1 MFHML
6 DQCYTISHKLCPK
19 KITKHTN
26 KSTKCQQQSKSV
38 NSIMFYSA
46 ILFMLIIASAIS
58 QEMNGQN
65 YETSGSSS
73 FVSTNEISEDCA
85 PAAMSRCT
93 DPLKVVTDNRDL
105 GFATSM
111 DELQEMCPKLMEGLR
126 CIDDFT
132 VRCLDREHRA
142 YFNTLYAGTTQVIV
156 DLCQE
161 GSYQSDYLRHAPCMR
176 QVQSG
181 YERCASEYQHRI
193 KSLNSGA
200 GEHVQGRSEEY
211 ADYEDYEYEYEEDG
225 SKRRRRRKRQAP
237 TVHNGHDYESHEME
251 GHVED
256 GEESVQLLCCSFQKY
271 LHCSESVVN
280 TTCGYETARFT
291 KSFLD
296 RMSGPLIQGHCQA
309 YEYGS
314 EGCRMTTGGDPWDEY
329 NQGYQQPQFS
339 SATKLYSTLNFNIMS
354 FSSIITVCKSA
365 IIPFTLS
372 FILHAI

>member
-1 MFHML
+1 ML
-6 DQCYTISHKLCPK
+6 CMSKHVYISQGNSLYSKRTSKDTYSSKQHQK
-19 KITKHTN
+19 KQTSSMRPFAYYVLVASIAITFPQL
-26 KSTKCQQQSKSV
+26 TKCQSH
-38 NSIMFYSA
+38 
-46 ILFMLIIASAIS
+46 
-58 QEMNGQN
+58 ET

-73 FVSTNEISEDCA
+73 FQSSNGISEDCA
-85 PAAMSRCT
+85 PAAMARCT

-156 DLCQE
+156 DLCQQ
-161 GSYQSDYLRHAPCMR
+161 GAYQSDYLRHAPCMR

-181 YERCASEYQHRI
+181 YERCASEYQQRI
-193 KSLNSGA
+193 KSLNSGG
-200 GEHVQGRSEEY
+200 GEHVQGRTEDY
-211 ADYEDYEYEYEEDG
+211 ADDYAEYEYEYEDG
-225 SKRRRRRKRQAP
+225 TEEGTKRRKRRKRQAP
-237 TVHNGHDYESHEME
+237 TAGGHQE
-251 GHVED
+251 HVED

-314 EGCRMTTGGDPWDEY
+314 EGCRMTTGDPWDEY
-329 NQGYQQPQFS
+329 NQGYQSPQSFS
-339 SATKLYSTLNFNIMS
+339 SASAIYQYHQIKFLSNII
-354 FSSIITVCKSA
+354 SISQNA
-365 IIPFTLS
+365 IIPL
-372 FILHAI
+372 AISLIIHVL

>member
-1 MFHML
+1 
-6 DQCYTISHKLCPK
+6 
-19 KITKHTN
+19 
-26 KSTKCQQQSKSV
+26 
-38 NSIMFYSA
+38 MFYSA
-46 ILFMLIIASAIS
+46 CLIIFTIATTFPQQTRS
-58 QEMNGQN
+58 QSQPEQT

-73 FVSTNEISEDCA
+73 FQSSNDISEDCA

-111 DELQEMCPKLMEGLR
+111 DELQEMCPKLLEGLR

-181 YERCASEYQHRI
+181 YERCASEYQQRI
-193 KSLNSGA
+193 KTLNSGA
-200 GEHVQGRSEEY
+200 GDHVQGRSEEY
-211 ADYEDYEYEYEEDG
+211 GDYEQYEYEYEEEG
-225 SKRRRRRKRQAP
+225 SNKRRRKKRQTP
-237 TVHNGHDYESHEME
+237 THVGSGNGHESNEME
-251 GHVED
+251 THVED

-314 EGCRMTTGGDPWDEY
+314 EGCRMTASDPWDEY
-329 NQGYQQPQFS
+329 NQSQQSPQSFS
-339 SATKLYSTLNFNIMS
+339 SASTLNQPSRMNMLSQIINI
-354 FSSIITVCKSA
+354 CKSA
-365 IIPFTLS
+365 IIPITIS

>member
-1 MFHML
+1 
-6 DQCYTISHKLCPK
+6 
-19 KITKHTN
+19 
-26 KSTKCQQQSKSV
+26 
-38 NSIMFYSA
+38 MFYLA
-46 ILFMLIIASAIS
+46 GLLVITIATTLPQQILS
-58 QEMNGQN
+58 QSQT
-65 YETSGSSS
+65 YETSGTSS
-73 FVSTNEISEDCA
+73 FQSSNDISEDCA

-181 YERCASEYQHRI
+181 YERCASEYQQRI
-193 KSLNSGA
+193 KSLNAGA
-200 GEHVQGRSEEY
+200 GDHVQGRSEEY
-211 ADYEDYEYEYEEDG
+211 GDYEEYEYEYEEEG
-225 SKRRRRRKRQAP
+225 SRKKRRKRRQAP
-237 TVHNGHDYESHEME
+237 TAEMNGNEHHETQEME
-251 GHVED
+251 AHVED

-314 EGCRMTTGGDPWDEY
+314 EGCRMTAGDPWDEY
-329 NQGYQQPQFS
+329 NQGYQSPQSFS
-339 SATKLYSTLNFNIMS
+339 SASTIYQPSRMNIIGTLS
-354 FSSIITVCKSA
+354 NLIKSA
-365 IIPFTLS
+365 IIPLTIS
-372 FILHAI
+372 FIIHAI

>member
-1 MFHML
+1 MFHSASL
-6 DQCYTISHKLCPK
+6 LVLTIATTFP
-19 KITKHTN
+19 
-26 KSTKCQQQSKSV
+26 QQTT
-38 NSIMFYSA
+38 
-46 ILFMLIIASAIS
+46 S
-58 QEMNGQN
+58 QAQT
-65 YETSGSSS
+65 YDTSGSSS
-73 FVSTNEISEDCA
+73 FVSNNDISEDCA

-181 YERCASEYQHRI
+181 YERCASEYQQRI

-211 ADYEDYEYEYEEDG
+211 GDYEEYEYEYEEEG
-225 SKRRRRRKRQAP
+225 SKRKRRRKRQAP
-237 TVHNGHDYESHEME
+237 TAAINGNEHESHEMD

-314 EGCRMTTGGDPWDEY
+314 EGCRMTTGDPWDEY
-329 NQGYQQPQFS
+329 NQNHQSPQTFS
-339 SATKLYSTLNFNIMS
+339 SASTFHQ
-354 FSSIITVCKSA
+354 FSRSLTTLITSA
-365 IIPFTLS
+365 IIPLTIS
-372 FILHAI
+372 FMIYAI

>member
-1 MFHML
+1 ML
-6 DQCYTISHKLCPK
+6 DQRFTISNKLCSE
-19 KITKHTN
+19 KITKQKR
-26 KSTKCQQQSKSV
+26 KSTKCQKQNKSL
-38 NSIMFYSA
+38 NNNMLYNA
-46 ILFMLIIASAIS
+46 ILLMLIIATAYS
-58 QEMNGQN
+58 QEMNGQTQN
-65 YETSGSSS
+65 YETSGTSS
-73 FVSTNEISEDCA
+73 FVQTNEISEDCA

-181 YERCASEYQHRI
+181 YERCASEYQQRI

-200 GEHVQGRSEEY
+200 GDHVQGRSEEY
-211 ADYEDYEYEYEEDG
+211 GEYADYEYEYEEDG
-225 SKRRRRRKRQAP
+225 SKKRRKKRQAP
-237 TVHNGHDYESHEME
+237 TVHDSHDYESHEME

-329 NQGYQQPQFS
+329 NQGYQSPQSFS
-339 SATKLYSTLNFNIMS
+339 SATKNYPSLYFNIMS
-354 FSSIITVCKSA
+354 FSSIVTLYTSA
-365 IIPFTLS
+365 ILPLTLS